1 MQWLVWLHLE
11 MQHPFE
17 SLMLVRGDQG
27 HGWQN
32 SVEHFRPHISF
43 GVLER
48 QGKSEAVCEEA
59 VSSLPGKK
67 NQSVSQE
74 WRSSMIL
81 QGRGPE
87 YVIQNKLSSAYQL
100 RRPGKPKRPRVA
112 RRPCP
117 SVRGEAQKVSQER
130 LSSMIFQGRG
140 PEYVNQNKVS
150 SAYQLRRPGKTKR
163 I

>member
-1 MQWLVWLHLE
+1 
-11 MQHPFE
+11 
-17 SLMLVRGDQG
+17 MLVRGDQG

-48 QGKSEAVCEEA
+48 QGESEAVCEEA
-59 VSSLPGKK
+59 LSSLPGKK

-87 YVIQNKLSSAYQL
+87 RVLQTQIRPHISFGVLKRQNNHGL
-100 RRPGKPKRPRVA
+100 RGGLVLPFVGKRKK
-112 RRPCP
+112 CHKK
-117 SVRGEAQKVSQER
+117 GGLQ
-130 LSSMIFQGRG
+130 
-140 PEYVNQNKVS
+140 
-150 SAYQLRRPGKTKR
+150 
-163 I
+163 

>member
-1 MQWLVWLHLE
+1 
-11 MQHPFE
+11 
-17 SLMLVRGDQG
+17 MLVRGDQG

-48 QGKSEAVCEEA
+48 QGESEAVCEEA

-67 NQSVSQE
+67 NQSVAQE

-87 YVIQNKLSSAYQL
+87 RVLQTQI
-100 RRPGKPKRPRVA
+100 RPHISFGVLKRQSTLGLQGGLVLPFVGKRKKCRKK
-112 RRPCP
+112 
-117 SVRGEAQKVSQER
+117 GGLQ
-130 LSSMIFQGRG
+130 
-140 PEYVNQNKVS
+140 
-150 SAYQLRRPGKTKR
+150 
-163 I
+163 